1 MRALE
6 VSLEGELQIPFRI
19 YWLASN
25 ARWEQD
31 GTKVKSDDRKFFSS
45 IQESWEYVT
54 WTKVA
59 HVYINLPTEERQAWW
74 QKPRF
79 SLNHLRKFISKLQ
92 RILCPVGFCST
103 VPIICQHAAW
113 KRLFKWKSRRQKACQ
128 LTSTVHWAFTDL
140 SIRKLLNW
148 PISSFSHSL
157 TCKSGCCWHLASVS
171 TLTEYESR
179 LVC

>member
-1 MRALE
+1 MRT
-6 VSLEGELQIPFRI
+6 GWHQGKI
-19 YWLASN
+19 
-25 ARWEQD
+25 RWQ
-31 GTKVKSDDRKFFSS
+31 KVFSS

-140 SIRKLLNW
+140 SVRKLLNW